1 MIAKSL
7 LEAVYSQI
15 FPDSAAK
22 GHMFKNYRRR
32 NLWWRLA

>member
-22 GHMFKNYRRR
+22 GHMSRITGEGICGGG
-32 NLWWRLA
+32 